1 MGFARE
7 REARD
12 RKLAEIVATD
22 KWIIEGVYH
31 QWVGQ
36 SLDRADLILA
46 LTPSVWLREARVIR
60 RFIRRK
66 LGLVPSK
73 MESLRDLWQL
83 LRWNH
88 NYDQDNYPQRNGL
101 HPRPKPYGCRMQVA

>member
-46 LTPSVWLREARVIR
+46 LTPSVWLRDARLIR
-60 RFIRRK
+60 RFHQAK
-66 LGLVPSK
+66 TWLSSFEDG
-73 MESLRDLWQL
+73 
-83 LRWNH
+83 
-88 NYDQDNYPQRNGL
+88 
-101 HPRPKPYGCRMQVA
+101 VAP